1 MAMEPN
7 QPGQPD
13 EPKPEAPTELDGL
26 GGPAAETAPSDAPAE
41 SATTA
46 PPEPAAAP
54 VAAVPEPAPVAQAPP
69 APAVPAEVAPLAAA
83 AVAPPPSAPPTA
95 PPAWQP
101 PAVPAG
107 PFPGM
112 RFADHGPRLIS
123 FILDHLIILGISLV
137 ILAAFLIVAGIF
149 AAIGVDFLAATSVIA
164 AIVGFFVVYFV
175 YFPYFWTKNGQT
187 LGMRPFKLR
196 VVMDKDGGKVT
207 MGPAILRLIGYW
219 IDQIIFYLG
228 YIWVLIDNRRRGWH
242 DLIAGTVVI
251 QEE

>member
-1 MAMEPN
+1 
-7 QPGQPD
+7 
-13 EPKPEAPTELDGL
+13 
-26 GGPAAETAPSDAPAE
+26 
-41 SATTA
+41 
-46 PPEPAAAP
+46 
-54 VAAVPEPAPVAQAPP
+54 
-69 APAVPAEVAPLAAA
+69 
-83 AVAPPPSAPPTA
+83 
-95 PPAWQP
+95 
-101 PAVPAG
+101 
-107 PFPGM
+107 M

-228 YIWVLIDNRRRGWH
+228 YIWVLIDSRRRGWH

-251 QEE
+251 QED

>member
-1 MAMEPN
+1 MTTEPN
-7 QPGQPD
+7 QPGQRE
-13 EPKPEAPTELDGL
+13 EPKLEAPTEADGQS
-26 GGPAAETAPSDAPAE
+26 APSAENAPEAPAE

-46 PPEPAAAP
+46 PGSAEAP
-54 VAAVPEPAPVAQAPP
+54 VASMPESAPVAQAPQ
-69 APAVPAEVAPLAAA
+69 AAAPAEVAPIAAA
-83 AVAPPPSAPPTA
+83 AAAPPPSPPQTA

-101 PAVPAG
+101 PAVPEG
-107 PFPGM
+107 PFPGV
-112 RFADHGPRLIS
+112 RFADHGARLVS
-123 FILDHLIILGISLV
+123 FILDHLIVLGISIV

-149 AAIGVDFLAATSVIA
+149 SAIGVDFLAATSLIA
-164 AIVGFFVVYFV
+164 AIVGFFVVYFI

-207 MGPAILRLIGYW
+207 IGPAILRLIGYW

-251 QEE
+251 QED

>member
-1 MAMEPN
+1 MTLEPS

-13 EPKPEAPTELDGL
+13 QPEPEAAAAADGK
-26 GGPAAETAPSDAPAE
+26 PDAKSEPAPSEAIAE
-41 SATTA
+41 QATT
-46 PPEPAAAP
+46 PGPEPVAAP
-54 VAAVPEPAPVAQAPP
+54 VAAIPEPAPAVVA
-69 APAVPAEVAPLAAA
+69 APAETVPVAAA
-83 AVAPPPSAPPTA
+83 AAAPPLNVPPTA

-101 PAVPAG
+101 PAVPVG
-107 PFPGM
+107 PFPGV

>member
-1 MAMEPN
+1 MPEPDAT
-7 QPGQPD
+7 PD
-13 EPKPEAPTELDGL
+13 AAVPESAQVAASVP
-26 GGPAAETAPSDAPAE
+26 PAAAPAE
-41 SATTA
+41 AA
-46 PPEPAAAP
+46 PVAAAP
-54 VAAVPEPAPVAQAPP
+54 VAAAAS
-69 APAVPAEVAPLAAA
+69 APLAAA
-83 AVAPPPSAPPTA
+83 AAAPPPSAPPTA

-107 PFPGM
+107 PFPGV

-137 ILAAFLIVAGIF
+137 ILAAFLIAAGIF

-164 AIVGFFVVYFV
+164 AIVGFFVVYFI
-175 YFPYFWTKNGQT
+175 YFPYFWTKDGQT

-207 MGPAILRLIGYW
+207 IGPAILRLVGYW

-228 YIWVLIDNRRRGWH
+228 YIWVLIDSRRRGWH

-251 QEE
+251 QED

>member
-1 MAMEPN
+1 MTMEPN
-7 QPGQPD
+7 QSGQP
-13 EPKPEAPTELDGL
+13 EQPEPEAPAEADVQ
-26 GGPAAETAPSDAPAE
+26 PPIAAEVAPSEAVTE
-41 SATTA
+41 SATTPA
-46 PPEPAAAP
+46 PTPVAAAPEPAAAAQAAPAEAAPIAAAP
-54 VAAVPEPAPVAQAPP
+54 VAA
-69 APAVPAEVAPLAAA
+69 AAA
-83 AVAPPPSAPPTA
+83 AAPPSAPPTA

-107 PFPGM
+107 PFPGV
-112 RFADHGPRLIS
+112 RFADHGARLIS
-123 FILDHLIILGISLV
+123 FILDHLIILGISIV

-175 YFPYFWTKNGQT
+175 YFPYFWTKDGQT

-207 MGPAILRLIGYW
+207 MGPAILRLVGYW

-228 YIWVLIDNRRRGWH
+228 YIWVLVDNRRRGWH

-251 QEE
+251 QED

>member
-1 MAMEPN
+1 MTMEPN
-7 QPGQPD
+7 QPGQP
-13 EPKPEAPTELDGL
+13 EPEAPAEADGQ
-26 GGPAAETAPSDAPAE
+26 PAAASEPAPSEAVG
-41 SATTA
+41 
-46 PPEPAAAP
+46 EPAAAP
-54 VAAVPEPAPVAQAPP
+54 IAAIPEPAPAAQAPP
-69 APAVPAEVAPLAAA
+69 AAAAPAEVAPLAVAA
-83 AVAPPPSAPPTA
+83 AAPPPSAPPTA

-107 PFPGM
+107 PFPGV

-164 AIVGFFVVYFV
+164 AIIGFFVVYFV
-175 YFPYFWTKNGQT
+175 YFPYFWTKDGQT

-207 MGPAILRLIGYW
+207 MGPAILRLVGYW

-251 QEE
+251 QED

>member
-1 MAMEPN
+1 M
-7 QPGQPD
+7 
-13 EPKPEAPTELDGL
+13 
-26 GGPAAETAPSDAPAE
+26 
-41 SATTA
+41 
-46 PPEPAAAP
+46 PEPAAA
-54 VAAVPEPAPVAQAPP
+54 AAVAPAAAASQDAAQIAAAPP
-69 APAVPAEVAPLAAA
+69 AAA

-107 PFPGM
+107 PFPGV

-164 AIVGFFVVYFV
+164 AILGFFVVYFV
-175 YFPYFWTKNGQT
+175 YFPYFWTKDGQT

-207 MGPAILRLIGYW
+207 MGPAILRLVGYW

-251 QEE
+251 QED